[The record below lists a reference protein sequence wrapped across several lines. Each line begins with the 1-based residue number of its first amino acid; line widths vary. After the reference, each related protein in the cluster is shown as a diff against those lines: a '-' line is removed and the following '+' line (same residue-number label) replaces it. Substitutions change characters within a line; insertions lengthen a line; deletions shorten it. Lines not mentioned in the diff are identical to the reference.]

1 MIKYT
6 ISLLLL
12 IAAFGGV
19 NAQRGFNGLW
29 VGTLVQGDETY
40 EVRLELEKD
49 GRKISGS
56 SLIIL
61 SDTSYIE
68 LHVNGLYHE
77 DRSMNIH
84 EIEVLFPEERPVD
97 GPYIMRT
104 YQLLYR
110 REFNDFFLE
119 GWWQERHKAATD
131 DSRRYGHIRLYKL
144 DENSKA

>member
-1 MIKYT
+1 MIRY
-6 ISLLLL
+6 LLGFCLL
-12 IAAFGGV
+12 VCAWGTTS
-19 NAQRGFNGLW
+19 AQRGFNGLW
-29 VGTLVQGDETY
+29 VGTLVQGEETY
-40 EVRLELEKD
+40 DIRLDLEKD

-68 LHVNGLYHE
+68 LHLNGLYHE
-77 DRSMNIH
+77 DRSMNIY
-84 EIEVLFPEERPVD
+84 EIQVLFPEEANPD

-110 REFNDFFLE
+110 REFNDYFLE

-131 DSRRYGHIRLYKL
+131 SSRRFGHIRLYKL
-144 DENSKA
+144 EENSKA